1 MSAQTLELGYC
12 RCELGL
18 EVIRDRRESLHTAT
32 RKGDTA
38 RIAVLQVWAPLE
50 GIRLVF

>member
-18 EVIRDRRESLHTAT
+18 EVIRDRRESLHTAIK
-32 RKGDTA
+32 KGDTA
-38 RIAVLQVWAPLE
+38 RIAVLRVSAQLN
-50 GIRLVF
+50 